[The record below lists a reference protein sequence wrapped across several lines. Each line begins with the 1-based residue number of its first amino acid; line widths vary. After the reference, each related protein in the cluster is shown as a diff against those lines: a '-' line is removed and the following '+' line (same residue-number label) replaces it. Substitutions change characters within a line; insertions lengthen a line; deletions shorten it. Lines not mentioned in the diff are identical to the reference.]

1 MSLEKLNENEKNVI
15 ELILQTGGIYNNI
28 NDLVDI
34 INIDTP
40 MTIDEVKS
48 TLINLENKRYIDKP
62 IYLSDEFGDELFV
75 INLIE
80 MIP

>member
-62 IYLSDEFGDELFV
+62 IYISDEFGDELFV